1 MEKETKKCPY
11 CGEEILTVA
20 KKCRYCG
27 EWLEEKPPIAKKM
40 ITCPVCAEQVEEG
53 AAVCPYCHEPLTS
66 EVQKE
71 GNRPM
76 PHRVVEEQE
85 SADELS
91 WKESSFLSHY
101 FTEVV
106 TRHYADFKGVATRK
120 QYWLYTLFYSIIL
133 VALSCIDLL
142 LGIDFKLFEESFG
155 YGWLFALA
163 SLALCVPSLA
173 IAVRRLHDTGKNGW
187 WLLIALVPIVGV
199 IWLLCLLC
207 KKGNATNPSIP
218 LTSTDKTTLGL
229 LIVTVAALFVF
240 AGLKPFGHFQTSQS
254 SNDNM
259 YFDGDTMGV
268 DILDDAGYLTDEQDI
283 NNESYV
289 EIKRQIIHDFSCFF
303 AIYHFCDAM
312 KTAIS
317 KWHNGDWG
325 EYNLPLISDAEYQWL
340 IKQFDFSNFSRLLRA
355 YAVNS
360 DGNYRED
367 YGDIIE
373 NDLVRKAVECLE
385 KREVVLSPQWFDSF
399 NKFLIYDPMQ
409 NVQVV
414 EFHDLGNKT
423 YQVRFDTHLNPY
435 SVYNISYAN
444 GLTIVAH

>member
-11 CGEEILTVA
+11 CGEEILAVA

-27 EWLEEKPPIAKKM
+27 EWLEEKPPVAKKM

-53 AAVCPYCHEPLTS
+53 ATVCPYCHEPLTS

-71 GNRPM
+71 ENRPM

-85 SADELS
+85 SADEFS

-173 IAVRRLHDTGKNGW
+173 IAVRRLHDIGKSGW

-218 LTSTDKTTLGL
+218 LTSTDKTILGL
-229 LIVTVAALFVF
+229 SIASVVALFVF
-240 AGLKPFGHFQTSQS
+240 VCLKPFSQS
-254 SNDNM
+254 Q
-259 YFDGDTMGV
+259 DTGQS
-268 DILDDAGYLTDEQDI
+268 QDI
-283 NNESYV
+283 AKMEALGKSRISELNFEDEAAV
-289 EIKRQIIHDFSCFF
+289 KEQIIYDYSCYY
-303 AIYHFCDAM
+303 AIYNFCCNM
-312 KTAIS
+312 QQAITDGYRGGGLTTLTNDFLEIDDLTLMS
-317 KWHNGDWG
+317 NED
-325 EYNLPLISDAEYQWL
+325 YRWL
-340 IKQFDFSNFSRLLRA
+340 WQQFEFSNFSRLVRA
-355 YAVNS
+355 YAAS
-360 DGNYRED
+360 GNRVFSGMED
-367 YGDIIE
+367 EYSLGLE
-373 NDLVRKAVECLE
+373 AAECLKKHEVALNAHWFEMFDAFLPYE
-385 KREVVLSPQWFDSF
+385 KPQLTEFHKMGNKKYQVVF
-399 NKFLIYDPMQ
+399 DPMIIGP
-409 NVQVV
+409 NMVI
-414 EFHDLGNKT
+414 D
-423 YQVRFDTHLNPY
+423 
-435 SVYNISYAN
+435 ISYAD
-444 GLTIVAH
+444 GLTITHY

>member
-27 EWLEEKPPIAKKM
+27 EWLEEKPPVAKKM

-76 PHRVVEEQE
+76 PHRVVEKQE

-91 WKESSFLSHY
+91 WKESTFLSHY

-259 YFDGDTMGV
+259 YFGRY
-268 DILDDAGYLTDEQDI
+268 I
-283 NNESYV
+283 
-289 EIKRQIIHDFSCFF
+289 R
-303 AIYHFCDAM
+303 
-312 KTAIS
+312 
-317 KWHNGDWG
+317 
-325 EYNLPLISDAEYQWL
+325 
-340 IKQFDFSNFSRLLRA
+340 
-355 YAVNS
+355 
-360 DGNYRED
+360 
-367 YGDIIE
+367 
-373 NDLVRKAVECLE
+373 
-385 KREVVLSPQWFDSF
+385 
-399 NKFLIYDPMQ
+399 
-409 NVQVV
+409 
-414 EFHDLGNKT
+414 
-423 YQVRFDTHLNPY
+423 
-435 SVYNISYAN
+435 
-444 GLTIVAH
+444 